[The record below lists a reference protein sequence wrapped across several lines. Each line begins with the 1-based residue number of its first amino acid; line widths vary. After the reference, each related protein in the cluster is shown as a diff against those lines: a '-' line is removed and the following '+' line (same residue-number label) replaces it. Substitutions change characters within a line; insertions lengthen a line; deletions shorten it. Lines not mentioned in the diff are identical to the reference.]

1 MTDLNPGDFHND
13 LGAYGKCV
21 RCFKSYDFPSTCVG
35 NRQEV
40 AEAPADS
47 DSSNDS
53 GSDTDD
59 SVDQSQAR
67 NTLVFPFKLKPSPL
81 AGATGPDWG
90 PADYRHPSE
99 MA

>member
-1 MTDLNPGDFHND
+1 M
-13 LGAYGKCV
+13 
-21 RCFKSYDFPSTCVG
+21 G

-67 NTLVFPFKLKPSPL
+67 NALVFPFKLKPSPL

-90 PADYRHPSE
+90 PADYPASFGNGVMCQVVLRKWRDFDLAHLFS
-99 MA
+99 AWKAQF